1 MLLIDVNGRL
11 VINLN
16 DSSDYG
22 ESFRV
27 RRLAK
32 HFKEVYMLQLHG
44 WGGADMP
51 NRPAEVA
58 F

>member
-1 MLLIDVNGRL
+1 MLLIDVNRPL

-32 HFKEVYMLQLHG
+32 HFNEVYMLQLHG
-44 WGGADMP
+44 WGE
-51 NRPAEVA
+51 RTY
-58 F
+58 